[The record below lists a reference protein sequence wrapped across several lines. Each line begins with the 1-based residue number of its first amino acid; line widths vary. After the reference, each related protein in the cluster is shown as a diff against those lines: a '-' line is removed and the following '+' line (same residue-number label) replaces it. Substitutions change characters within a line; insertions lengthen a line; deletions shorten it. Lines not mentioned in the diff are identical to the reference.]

1 MTERHLPHGSHG
13 SHDRASVVRGPVHP
27 AVDRIALRGVTATGF
42 HGVYP
47 DEKRDGQR
55 FVVDAVLHLDLAPAA
70 VSDDVVDTVHYGEL
84 ADELVAAIERD
95 PVDLIE
101 TLAERLAAVCLAREG
116 VHRVELTVHKP
127 EAPIAV
133 PFGDVSVTV
142 DRAAA
147 PTRAVVALGANLGA
161 RAAALTDAVAAMAA
175 LPGTRV
181 VAVSR
186 WHDSIAVTETGP
198 DPSKPGY
205 LNGVA
210 LLDTA
215 LAPTHLLHHL
225 LRIEREHGR
234 DRGAHVERWADRTL
248 DLDLIAYGDVTRDD
262 PRLTLPHPRAHERDF
277 VLAPWLDIDPDARI
291 AGRGR
296 VADLLAQLRGGTR

>member
-1 MTERHLPHGSHG
+1 MSERAPHQRHPSAAAG
-13 SHDRASVVRGPVHP
+13 VHP
-27 AVDRIALRGVTATGF
+27 AADRITLRGVTATGF

-70 VSDDVVDTVHYGEL
+70 ASDDVVDTVHYGEL

-133 PFGDVSVTV
+133 PFGDVSVTI
-142 DRAAA
+142 DRVAA
-147 PTRAVVALGANLGA
+147 PTRAVIGLGANLGA
-161 RAAALTDAVAAMAA
+161 RAAALADAVAALGT

-186 WHDSIAVTETGP
+186 WHDSVALTPEGR

-210 LLDTA
+210 LVDTA

-234 DRGAHVERWADRTL
+234 ERGPHVERWADRTL

-262 PRLTLPHPRAHERDF
+262 ARLTLPHPRAHERDF
-277 VLAPWLDIDPDARI
+277 VLAPWLEIAPDAQL
-291 AGRGR
+291 AGHGR
-296 VADLLAQLRGGTR
+296 VAELLRSLRGGTP